1 MFQLINPNFTEQNQ
15 KYLLVIHKRI
25 VTYASL
31 LSKVKVQTINSKGF
45 KMNRLM
51 YLLLTF
57 FITQMAIADHHA
69 PKTAAVETFSC
80 SFANGKDMDD
90 LLKVAGEWDA
100 WASNNFSKDY
110 SGYVLQS
117 VIANDADFPFD
128 TVWIGFASD
137 HQAMG
142 SINDEW
148 MAKGGKLQKKFDSV
162 STCSSHSLLTAMAV
176 KPIENT
182 GGPAFLQISACE
194 MNEGSDMAS
203 LMAGDKA
210 WATWMTDNDMPG
222 GLFRWFTAVGEPR
235 DSQTDFYNVYVASSM
250 AERGQ
255 AHDMM
260 MAGGNQALQ
269 SAYGDLATCDNPR
282 VWHSQ
287 PVGGKSGS

>member
-1 MFQLINPNFTEQNQ
+1 LNQNE
-15 KYLLVIHKRI
+15 KYLRLIKRSFHKRI

-31 LSKVKVQTINSKGF
+31 LSKVNIQLIKSKAF
-45 KMNRLM
+45 RMNKLM
-51 YLLLTF
+51 YVLLTF
-57 FITQMAIADHHA
+57 FITQTAFADHHA
-69 PKTAAVETFSC
+69 PQTSAVETFFC
-80 SFANGKDMDD
+80 SFAEGKDMDD

-110 SGYVLQS
+110 RGYVLQS
-117 VIANDADFPFD
+117 VVANDADFPFD
-128 TVWIGFASD
+128 TVWLGFANN

-142 SINDEW
+142 TINDEW
-148 MAKGGKLQKKFDSV
+148 MAKGGKVQKKFDSV
-162 STCSSHSLLTAMAV
+162 SPCSSHSLMTAMAV
-176 KPIENT
+176 KPVENM
-182 GGPAFLQISACE
+182 GGPGFLQISACE

-210 WATWMTDNDMPG
+210 WAAWMTDNNMPG

-235 DSQTDFYNVYVASSM
+235 GSKTDFYNVYVASSM

-282 VWHSQ
+282 VWYAQ